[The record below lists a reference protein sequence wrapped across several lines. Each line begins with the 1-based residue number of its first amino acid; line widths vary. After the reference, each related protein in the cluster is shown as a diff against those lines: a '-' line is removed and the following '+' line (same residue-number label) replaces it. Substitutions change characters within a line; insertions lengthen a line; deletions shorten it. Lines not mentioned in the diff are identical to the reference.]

1 MFLPIVLVVLGM
13 LIFLVGLLT
22 PVRNLYTF
30 LISIIIIIS
39 GVFSLL
45 YRKKEKLDTGFAL
58 FYYKLS
64 YRRKMIRTLWS
75 IPIIIICLIII
86 FLTPAWNFQLRL
98 IIISLLLLSFLLQ
111 LAYNYYM
118 WKKHETNE

>member
-1 MFLPIVLVVLGM
+1 MAVAIIVLGIF
-13 LIFLVGLLT
+13 IFLVGLLT
-22 PVRNLYTF
+22 PVSSVVTF
-30 LISIIIIIS
+30 PISIMIIIS

-45 YRKKEKLDTGFAL
+45 YRKKEKVDTGFAL

-64 YRRKMIRTLWS
+64 YRRKMIRSFWS

-86 FLTPAWNFQLRL
+86 YLTPVWNFQLRL

-118 WKKHETNE
+118 WKKHETNK